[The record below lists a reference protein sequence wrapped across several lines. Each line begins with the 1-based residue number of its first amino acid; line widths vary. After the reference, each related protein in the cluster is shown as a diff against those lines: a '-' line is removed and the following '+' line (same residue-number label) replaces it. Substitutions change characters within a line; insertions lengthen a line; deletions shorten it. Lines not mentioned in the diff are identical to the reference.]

1 MIKPINKDTIILS
14 RPCQPATK
22 ADLGL
27 ASDLRDTLQANADRC
42 VGMGANMIGV
52 TKQVIIAQLGPFP
65 VVMFNPTI
73 IKKQG
78 PYQTKE
84 GCLSLPGQRPVTR
97 YQKIQVRFRN
107 ENWQKQELSLDG
119 FAAEIVQHEVDHC
132 HGILI

>member
-1 MIKPINKDTIILS
+1 MIKPINKDTMILS

-84 GCLSLPGQRPVTR
+84 GCLSFRSPAT
-97 YQKIQVRFRN
+97 KRFRCVSVT
-107 ENWQKQELSLDG
+107 KTGKSRSYR
-119 FAAEIVQHEVDHC
+119 
-132 HGILI
+132 

>member
-1 MIKPINKDTIILS
+1 MIKPINKDTMILS

-52 TKQVIIAQLGPFP
+52 TKQVIIAQLGPLP
-65 VVMFNPTI
+65 IIMFNPI
-73 IKKQG
+73 IVKKQG

-84 GCLSLPGQRPVTR
+84 GCLSLSGQRPVTR

-107 ENWQKQELSLDG
+107 EDWQKQELTLEG

>member
-1 MIKPINKDTIILS
+1 MIKPINKDTMILS

-107 ENWQKQELSLDG
+107 ENWQKQKLSLEG

>member
-1 MIKPINKDTIILS
+1 MILAQ
-14 RPCQPATK
+14 PCQPATK
-22 ADLGL
+22 ADLGI

-52 TKQVIIAQLGPFP
+52 TKQVIIAQVGPFP
-65 VVMFNPTI
+65 IIMFNPTI
-73 IKKQG
+73 VKKQG

-107 ENWQKQELSLDG
+107 ENWQKQELSLEG
-119 FAAEIVQHEVDHC
+119 FSAEIVQHEVDHC

>member
-65 VVMFNPTI
+65 VVQPHH
-73 IKKQG
+73 
-78 PYQTKE
+78 Y
-84 GCLSLPGQRPVTR
+84 
-97 YQKIQVRFRN
+97 
-107 ENWQKQELSLDG
+107 
-119 FAAEIVQHEVDHC
+119 
-132 HGILI
+132 